1 MENAAL
7 SALTKDKPQAQ
18 WISRLDPQDL
28 LDLMVT
34 RALKVLLVPMAC
46 PDSLDF
52 PDLLAPLAPL
62 ALAEDTCPRSLMA
75 VRSPAAHLSQ
85 DPLAQWVP
93 VDLLEFQVLLAPKDS
108 LVPQASPV
116 SLVQLVPWVLVAP
129 MVLLERTEMMVRL
142 VKLVVL
148 VSVEALVLR
157 ELVDS
162 PEPLDCPASRDT
174 EVSLV

>member
-1 MENAAL
+1 MD
-7 SALTKDKPQAQ
+7 LT
-18 WISRLDPQDL
+18 
-28 LDLMVT
+28 VT
-34 RALKVLLVPMAC
+34 RVPKVLLEMTAS

-52 PDLLAPLAPL
+52 PDLLAPLDPL
-62 ALAEDTCPRSLMA
+62 ALAEVTCPRSLMA
-75 VRSPAAHLSQ
+75 VRSPVAHLSQ

-93 VDLLEFQVLLAPKDS
+93 VDLPDLQVLLVLKDSPVPLASLVS
-108 LVPQASPV
+108 LVP
-116 SLVQLVPWVLVAP
+116 LVPWVLVAP

-148 VSVEALVLR
+148 VSVDPLVLR